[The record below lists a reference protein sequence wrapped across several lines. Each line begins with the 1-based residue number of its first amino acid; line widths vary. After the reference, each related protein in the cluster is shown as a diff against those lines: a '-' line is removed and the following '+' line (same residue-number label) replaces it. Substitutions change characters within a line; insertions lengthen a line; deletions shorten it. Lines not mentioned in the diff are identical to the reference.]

1 MSPRRITLTIPMTR
15 LACLIAVAASWFC
28 ATDAALADRIIL
40 RNFDV
45 INNVKIIGFDE
56 DGVQLDPGGLLTW
69 DQIEA
74 GTLAAEQQ
82 AAFNAMLK
90 ELGDPLYRIRQRL
103 SIGDYQGLLSYA
115 EKISVR
121 YKARTG
127 DSAYWVALGLMWG
140 RIADGR
146 REAAL
151 PAYLRCYEILRT
163 RGADA
168 PSTPGNRKLIID
180 PATGLCPDL
189 APIWFDQEA
198 AKKQIDAVLAIV
210 GQMKQP
216 RPDAVRL
223 YFGSLAIA
231 AGDLDRA
238 TAVLEEPLEGR
249 AEELRQ
255 ILSAEKT
262 ILGGAP
268 QAGLSAL
275 SAAAPTFSIDSKPLA
290 RYWIGYAKTKLAAKP
305 QRMDGLL
312 DLLRLP
318 AAHGENHPDLAAA
331 GLHQAMQVLDEM
343 GDAGGSVRVR
353 RELLEQYSQ
362 MYHAGLQKKTTTE
375 KTTKRNIEERP

>member
-1 MSPRRITLTIPMTR
+1 MTR

-146 REAAL
+146 RDWAH
-151 PAYLRCYEILRT
+151 
-163 RGADA
+163 
-168 PSTPGNRKLIID
+168 
-180 PATGLCPDL
+180 
-189 APIWFDQEA
+189 QE
-198 AKKQIDAVLAIV
+198 
-210 GQMKQP
+210 
-216 RPDAVRL
+216 
-223 YFGSLAIA
+223 
-231 AGDLDRA
+231 
-238 TAVLEEPLEGR
+238 
-249 AEELRQ
+249 
-255 ILSAEKT
+255 
-262 ILGGAP
+262 
-268 QAGLSAL
+268 
-275 SAAAPTFSIDSKPLA
+275 
-290 RYWIGYAKTKLAAKP
+290 
-305 QRMDGLL
+305 
-312 DLLRLP
+312 
-318 AAHGENHPDLAAA
+318 
-331 GLHQAMQVLDEM
+331 
-343 GDAGGSVRVR
+343 
-353 RELLEQYSQ
+353 
-362 MYHAGLQKKTTTE
+362 
-375 KTTKRNIEERP
+375 